1 MYSESRK
8 NKAILIMSIKD
19 DPNNALQRIYEH
31 GQSEPDPIEFY
42 KDVYYLIQI
51 ARRSVGYNSNCDPF
65 VTYSIA
71 I

>member
-42 KDVYYLIQI
+42 KDVNYLIQV
-51 ARRSVGYNSNCDPF
+51 ARRSVGYNRNYDPF